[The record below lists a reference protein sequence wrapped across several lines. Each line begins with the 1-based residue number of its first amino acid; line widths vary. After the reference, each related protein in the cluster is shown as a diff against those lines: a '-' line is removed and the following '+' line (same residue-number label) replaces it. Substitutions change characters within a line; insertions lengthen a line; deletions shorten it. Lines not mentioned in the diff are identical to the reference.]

1 MVFSLSFTLMDG
13 NWNEPSPGIEPPGY
27 QECNILCKATSEPNN
42 NTSSLFEN
50 SLSTQNTPLIFGTQ
64 TQAPSNPT
72 QTDNLFGNSS
82 NNQPNSLFG
91 ATNQSAAPQTNSL
104 FGNLSSNDTSQAGTQ
119 SSNLFGNLSN
129 NNNTGT
135 SHPGAQPTNLFGSLT
150 NDNTPQPGIQT
161 TNLFG
166 SLSNNNSNNTTQPGQ
181 SSNLFGSL
189 SNTNNNNS
197 TTQPGQSSY
206 LFESLSNNNNS
217 NTTQSATQ
225 SNNLFGSLSNNNLS
239 TTGFGG
245 QSTTTPANNY
255 LYNSSLNQS
264 TSLTTNNTLSTLRSS
279 TAQLARRPI
288 TLSELLIQDWII
300 KIHASWK
307 VSVEIPGTQTTNLFG
322 SLSNNTSNNTTQPG
336 TQPTNLFGS
345 LTNNNTPQPGTQNT
359 NLFGSLSNNNSNNT
373 TQPGQSSNLFGSL
386 SNTNNNNSTTQPG
399 QSSYLFGSLSNNNSS
414 NTAQSATQSNNLFGS
429 LSNNNNNTNNLSTTG
444 FGGQSMTTPANNY
457 LYNSINNS
465 SLNQSTSLTTNNALS
480 TLRSSTAQ
488 LARRPITL
496 SELSIQDRIIKIH
509 ASWKVSDP
517 QCQFQFFFYN
527 VVPPEQV
534 HLYGRPNQLAPD
546 DPRWQRAK
554 RNNPD
559 PSRLVPTLAIGFE
572 DLTKRVTVQQKQA
585 QVHLSKLGEI
595 SNRLNKIARKH
606 NLETSSRLHKLKS
619 EQVKLSSRLMG
630 LVNKLNGIVL
640 HSSSSSAVASYQPH
654 SQLSYQHHQLIRN
667 NQQEEEL
674 IQRVKILKSTLDQF
688 GGKSKISEL
697 WSTLHQIKNF
707 GGFFVS
713 NNSNSQ
719 AAIHS
724 SHHSNNGSGST
735 NQLNNWSSHSGFVG
749 VGSGDG
755 GGGKWSVTDDREI
768 KKVLEILLNQQKG
781 IDHLILLLRKCRA
794 DVILMRQAFN
804 LESNLKSIE

>member
-1 MVFSLSFTLMDG
+1 MFYQRGFTIAIWQNLQAIFKALANNFFINRKILLIDQG
-13 NWNEPSPGIEPPGY
+13 SPAQKPSPFGT
-27 QECNILCKATSEPNN
+27 QANN

-307 VSVEIPGTQTTNLFG
+307 VSVEIVTLKCGHM
-322 SLSNNTSNNTTQPG
+322 SN
-336 TQPTNLFGS
+336 
-345 LTNNNTPQPGTQNT
+345 
-359 NLFGSLSNNNSNNT
+359 
-373 TQPGQSSNLFGSL
+373 
-386 SNTNNNNSTTQPG
+386 
-399 QSSYLFGSLSNNNSS
+399 
-414 NTAQSATQSNNLFGS
+414 ATQIQTRLVEIQIR
-429 LSNNNNNTNNLSTTG
+429 LV
-444 FGGQSMTTPANNY
+444 P
-457 LYNSINNS
+457 S
-465 SLNQSTSLTTNNALS
+465 SALS
-480 TLRSSTAQ
+480 TLFVPGPWSPSSILI
-488 LARRPITL
+488 LA
-496 SELSIQDRIIKIH
+496 
-509 ASWKVSDP
+509 
-517 QCQFQFFFYN
+517 
-527 VVPPEQV
+527 
-534 HLYGRPNQLAPD
+534 
-546 DPRWQRAK
+546 
-554 RNNPD
+554 
-559 PSRLVPTLAIGFE
+559 
-572 DLTKRVTVQQKQA
+572 
-585 QVHLSKLGEI
+585 
-595 SNRLNKIARKH
+595 
-606 NLETSSRLHKLKS
+606 
-619 EQVKLSSRLMG
+619 
-630 LVNKLNGIVL
+630 
-640 HSSSSSAVASYQPH
+640 SSSFCLV
-654 SQLSYQHHQLIRN
+654 LI
-667 NQQEEEL
+667 
-674 IQRVKILKSTLDQF
+674 S
-688 GGKSKISEL
+688 
-697 WSTLHQIKNF
+697 
-707 GGFFVS
+707 
-713 NNSNSQ
+713 NSNSQ
-719 AAIHS
+719 
-724 SHHSNNGSGST
+724 
-735 NQLNNWSSHSGFVG
+735 F
-749 VGSGDG
+749 
-755 GGGKWSVTDDREI
+755 
-768 KKVLEILLNQQKG
+768 QQS
-781 IDHLILLLRKCRA
+781 LILSVNSRL
-794 DVILMRQAFN
+794 V
-804 LESNLKSIE
+804 

>member
-1 MVFSLSFTLMDG
+1 MDG

-255 LYNSSLNQS
+255 LYKSSLNQS

-307 VSVEIPGTQTTNLFG
+307 VSVEIVTLKCGHMSNATQIQTRLVEIQIRLTQSSNLFGNLSNNNNSTNSSQPGTQPTNLFGSLTNNNTPQPGTQTTNLFG

-496 SELSIQDRIIKIH
+496 SELSIQDQIIKIH

-585 QVHLSKLGEI
+585 QVHLSKLG
-595 SNRLNKIARKH
+595 
-606 NLETSSRLHKLKS
+606 
-619 EQVKLSSRLMG
+619 
-630 LVNKLNGIVL
+630 
-640 HSSSSSAVASYQPH
+640 
-654 SQLSYQHHQLIRN
+654 
-667 NQQEEEL
+667 
-674 IQRVKILKSTLDQF
+674 STLDQF

-804 LESNLKSIE
+804 LESNLKSIEW